1 MTISTIEPETNL
13 AEAEVRPS
21 YSSPTGDLNNVDAL
35 CSLMKM
41 YESGQVL
48 DEEESEVDLMI
59 QLSGMVYSDMLAAE

>member
-1 MTISTIEPETNL
+1 MTMSTIEAGVNL
-13 AEAEVRPS
+13 GEVEGQS
-21 YSSPTGDLNNVDAL
+21 GYSSPSIDLNNVDAL

-59 QLSGMVYSDMLAAE
+59 QLSGMVYSDTRSVD